1 VAGITTLQSG
11 FPILIADTGFRSL
24 TCDSYTFYGCP
35 HAPNQVAPINVSDP
49 RTSEFVNT
57 TRKPSNTTALPSYWF
72 NPNSFA
78 LEAIGTIGNAGRNN
92 FAGPGMNNTD
102 LSLSKRVYFGTE
114 NQRRFLE
121 LRLEAFNARSITH
134 SSRWSP
140 RPMAAAGYPEIL
152 TLPNSVEFCRPRLD
166 GPFRSERN
174 STSEPDP
181 VLKNVLKGSCTLP
194 SLQAPQ
200 LQGGAGWAV
209 PALLETQRL
218 HRIESGRLARGPN
231 PKEQTDSHRHNDPR
245 NSRPGRHRN
254 RQRSEHHFADHRNR
268 PTQP

>member
-1 VAGITTLQSG
+1 MAGITTLQSG

-35 HAPNQVAPINVSDP
+35 DAPNQVAPINVSDP

-121 LRLEAFNARSITH
+121 LRLEAFNAFNHTQFSMV
-134 SSRWSP
+134 SSTDGGSGVSGDINSSKFGR
-140 RPMAAAGYPEIL
+140 IL
-152 TLPNSVEFCRPRLD
+152 SA
-166 GPFRSERN
+166 S
-174 STSEPDP
+174 
-181 VLKNVLKGSCTLP
+181 
-194 SLQAPQ
+194 
-200 LQGGAGWAV
+200 
-209 PALLETQRL
+209 
-218 HRIESGRLARGPN
+218 
-231 PKEQTDSHRHNDPR
+231 
-245 NSRPGRHRN
+245 PGRTIQIGAKLN
-254 RQRSEHHFADHRNR
+254 F
-268 PTQP
+268 

>member
-1 VAGITTLQSG
+1 MARGRNHRPAERFSHSDRGHGLS
-11 FPILIADTGFRSL
+11 LADMR
-24 TCDSYTFYGCP
+24 SYTFYGCP

-181 VLKNVLKGSCTLP
+181 VLKNVLKLP
-194 SLQAPQ
+194 FD
-200 LQGGAGWAV
+200 
-209 PALLETQRL
+209 TRL
-218 HRIESGRLARGPN
+218 SQVVHWQWFSFS
-231 PKEQTDSHRHNDPR
+231 KKV
-245 NSRPGRHRN
+245 
-254 RQRSEHHFADHRNR
+254 
-268 PTQP
+268 